1 MSEKYAL
8 LSVSDKNGIVEFAK
22 NIVKKGYKI
31 ISTGGTASLLEKEG
45 VSVVKV
51 SDVTGFPESFE
62 GRVKTLHPKIHG
74 GILHRRDNAQ
84 DLEDAKKHSI
94 PNIELVAINL
104 YPFKEVVAKSNDFDN
119 AIENIDIGGPA
130 MVRASAKNF
139 KFVTIITDPSDYAR
153 FLETSDEHLASFRE
167 EMMIKAF
174 SHTASYDSF
183 IANYMNKRLKGEFG
197 ERYFIEGRL
206 VNSLRYGENPHQ
218 KGSLYEFGE
227 FYSDC
232 LKPIKNEPS
241 FNNYT
246 DINGALKIASSFG
259 ELPAVAIIK
268 HANPC
273 GFAIKDNLLTS
284 FQHALICDPLSAYG
298 GVCAINGVVDEELAK
313 EISKVYIEVLVAASF
328 TEGAL
333 AVFESK
339 KRLKLFSQEAE
350 YLSFPKDE
358 IDFRHIEGGFV
369 LQENDFVEE
378 SEVLRAEQKSVAS
391 ASKEQFQDLLIAHKI
406 AAFTKSNCITVVKDG
421 VLLAIGMG
429 MTSRVDAARCAF
441 KKASEQN
448 ISLAGASLAS
458 EAFFPFRDSID
469 SAASEG
475 ISLIIEPGG
484 SMRDDEVIKAADEKG
499 IALYFSGRR
508 HFLH

>member
-8 LSVSDKNGIVEFAK
+8 LSVSDKSGIVEFAK
-22 NIVKKGYKI
+22 SIIKKGYKI
-31 ISTGGTASLLEKEG
+31 ISTGGTASILEKEG
-45 VSVVKV
+45 IPVVKV
-51 SDVTGFPESFE
+51 SEITDFPELFE

-74 GILHRRDNAQ
+74 GILYRRDNTL
-84 DLEDAKKHSI
+84 DLESAKEHSI
-94 PNIELVAINL
+94 PNIELVVVNL
-104 YPFKEVVAKSNDFDN
+104 YPFKEVVAKSNDFDS

-139 KFVTIITDPSDYAR
+139 KFVTVITDPNDYAR
-153 FLETSDEHLASFRE
+153 FLEISDEDLPSFRE

-183 IANYMNKRLKGEFG
+183 IANYMSKRLRGGFG

-227 FYSDC
+227 FYSTS
-232 LKPIKNEPS
+232 LRPIKNEPS

-259 ELPAVAIIK
+259 KLPAVVIIK

-273 GFAIKDNLLTS
+273 GFAIKENLLTS
-284 FQHALICDPLSAYG
+284 FQHALVCDPLSSFG

-313 EISKVYIEVLVAASF
+313 EISKVYIEVLVAANF

-333 AVFESK
+333 AIFESK
-339 KRLKLFSQEAE
+339 KRLKLFSQDAK
-350 YLSFPKDE
+350 YLSFPKDNM
-358 IDFRHIEGGFV
+358 DFKHIEGGFV
-369 LQENDFVEE
+369 LQENDSIEE
-378 SEVLRAEQKSVAS
+378 SEVFNAEQKSTLS
-391 ASKEQFQDLLIAHKI
+391 ASKEQFQDLLIAYKI
-406 AAFTKSNCITVVKDG
+406 AAFTKSNSIAVVKDG

-429 MTSRVDAARCAF
+429 MTSRVDAISCAF

-448 ISLAGASLAS
+448 ISLKGASLAS

-469 SAASEG
+469 LAAKEG
-475 ISLIIEPGG
+475 IALIIEPGG
-484 SMRDDEVIKAADEKG
+484 SIRDDEVIKAANEHG
-499 IALYFSGRR
+499 IALYFSKKR